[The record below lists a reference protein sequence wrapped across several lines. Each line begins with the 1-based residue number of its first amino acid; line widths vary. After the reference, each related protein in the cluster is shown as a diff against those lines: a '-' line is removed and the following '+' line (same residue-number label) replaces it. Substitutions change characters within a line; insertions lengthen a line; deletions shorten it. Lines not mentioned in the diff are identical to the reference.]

1 MKKEI
6 LATEAFADEIE
17 IVERKFLANELIYL
31 LTTMEGMEEL
41 EAAKQVM
48 ELTDEDLVDQVNT
61 FYEGS
66 GTTYEME

>member
-17 IVERKFLANELIYL
+17 VVERKFLANELIYL